1 MLLWSSLALLL
12 LAVVAVAA
20 VGWVLSNRVL
30 VPSPY
35 GLMPEFELASVED
48 LGGGRYAVGLPAPGP
63 GAQPGAGSA
72 ATGGGPGGSARQPEG
87 RPAQHADPRLQGTY
101 AVLWDGGYGS
111 LGATLSDAG
120 GVVTRAVEL
129 QGGAP
134 PTAGAPARM
143 DNFYYRHDPET
154 DLGLPFEDLTLRG
167 PVGDLHAWYVPGE
180 QRTAVL
186 LLHGRRRGEL
196 IETLRF
202 TQALH
207 DAGLPVLALAYR
219 NHDASDPSPD
229 GLYHYGASEWQDAL
243 VGALELARR
252 GHERVIL
259 YGLSMGGAVAL
270 EALERWPQAAP
281 EVVALV
287 LDSPLVSVSAV
298 VELGAVKAGMP
309 MPATLTRLA
318 LLVAQL
324 RTGTDFAGLE
334 QASYAPSIGVPVLLI
349 AGEDDSTV
357 PIAAVDAFA
366 AAVRAPLTYLRLPG
380 VEHVEAWNH
389 DPARYALWLR
399 EFFAGLQVRA
409 SAD

>member
-1 MLLWSSLALLL
+1 MLVWSFVGLVV

-20 VGWVLSNRVL
+20 VGWVLSSRVI

-35 GLMPEFELASVED
+35 GLMPEFELETVED
-48 LGGGRYAVGLPAPGP
+48 LGGGRYAVGIPAPALP
-63 GAQPGAGSA
+63 GHAAGDA
-72 ATGGGPGGSARQPEG
+72 VG
-87 RPAQHADPRLQGTY
+87 RPAQHANPRLQGTY
-101 AVLWDGGYGS
+101 AVMWDGGHAA
-111 LGATLSDAG
+111 LVETLSDVG

-129 QGGAP
+129 LAGTP

-143 DNFYYRHDPET
+143 DNFYYRHDPLT
-154 DLGLPFEDLTLRG
+154 DLGLPFEDLTLQG
-167 PVGDLHAWYVPGE
+167 PVGKLRAWYVPGE

-207 DAGLPVLALAYR
+207 SAGLPVLALAYR

-252 GHERVIL
+252 GHDRVVL

-281 EVVALV
+281 EVVGLV

-298 VELGAVKAGMP
+298 VDLGAEKAGMP
-309 MPATLTRLA
+309 LPATLTSLA
-318 LLVAQL
+318 LLAARL
-324 RTGTDFAGLE
+324 RTGADFGGLE
-334 QASYAPSIGVPVLLI
+334 QAASAPAIGVPVLLI

-366 AAVRAPLTYLRLPG
+366 AAVRSPLTYLRLPG

-399 EFFAGLQVRA
+399 EFLAGLQVRA
-409 SAD
+409 AAD

>member
-1 MLLWSSLALLL
+1 MRRAVLAWSLVGLVV
-12 LAVVAVAA
+12 LAVAAVAA
-20 VGWVLSNRVL
+20 VGWVLSSRVI

-35 GLMPEFELASVED
+35 GLMPEFELTAVAE
-48 LGGGRYAVGLPAPGP
+48 LGGGRYAVGIPAPELP
-63 GAQPGAGSA
+63 GHAAGDDAGHTAADGAA
-72 ATGGGPGGSARQPEG
+72 
-87 RPAQHADPRLQGTY
+87 RPAQHANPRLQGTY
-101 AVLWDGGYGS
+101 AVMWEGGYAA
-111 LGATLSDAG
+111 LGETLSDAG

-129 QGGAP
+129 LGGTP
-134 PTAGAPARM
+134 PAAGAPARM
-143 DNFYYRHDPET
+143 DNFYYRHDPLT
-154 DLGLPFEDLTLRG
+154 DLGLPFEDLTLQG
-167 PVGDLHAWYVPGE
+167 PVGKLRAWYVPGE

-207 DAGLPVLALAYR
+207 EAGLPVLALAYR

-252 GHERVIL
+252 GHDRVVL

-281 EVVALV
+281 EVVGLV

-298 VELGAVKAGMP
+298 VELGAEKAGMP
-309 MPATLTRLA
+309 LPATLTRLA
-318 LLVAQL
+318 LLTARL
-324 RTGTDFAGLE
+324 RTGVDFGGLE
-334 QASYAPSIGVPVLLI
+334 QAAYAPAIGVPVLLI

-357 PIAAVDAFA
+357 PIAAVDTFA
-366 AAVRAPLTYLRLPG
+366 AAVRSPLTYLRLPG

-399 EFFAGLQVRA
+399 EFLAGLQVRA
-409 SAD
+409 AVD